1 MFEHRIFTDFVYL
14 MVVIEPISL
23 VPEFLAVTRHQTP
36 PVRRKTAIRAVLIS
50 AVILV
55 AFIVIGQI
63 LLEAF
68 GIRLPSFSIAGG
80 LVLLGISLQR
90 VLSAADVRVD
100 EEAAREEVGDVAV
113 FPLATPYIAGP
124 AAILAVVLLTDN
136 STFGFFEQAQT
147 TAVMLVVLAVTCAVL
162 LAAGTLDRLLG
173 TTGADVISRISGL
186 ILAALAVETCRASAR
201 PSRFPC
207 PENVVSGFRRWGAPS
222 CIVAVAGFGKPGR
235 CQAG

>member
-1 MFEHRIFTDFVYL
+1 MFEHRISTDFVYL

-63 LLEAF
+63 LLEAL
-68 GIRLPSFSIAGG
+68 GIKLPSFSIAGG

-113 FPLATPYIAGP
+113 FPLATPTSPGQPRYWR
-124 AAILAVVLLTDN
+124 
-136 STFGFFEQAQT
+136 SSCSRT
-147 TAVMLVVLAVTCAVL
+147 TRRSVSS
-162 LAAGTLDRLLG
+162 
-173 TTGADVISRISGL
+173 SR
-186 ILAALAVETCRASAR
+186 RRR
-201 PSRFPC
+201 P
-207 PENVVSGFRRWGAPS
+207 W
-222 CIVAVAGFGKPGR
+222 
-235 CQAG
+235 